1 MHYIKILLAL
11 FIFVFQQSI
20 FGQTVLPEKNDFVII
35 SPKGSQTFMFTNMAG
50 MYYYGNTGSRNTS
63 PFHGLS
69 FLTTKIVEDYF
80 IEAGGQV
87 LNRSKAE
94 VHLYKNKLIRH
105 HNSIELIE
113 ETTISDS
120 IPVLIIKLISKQQI
134 PISIYP
140 LVARS
145 NRSHDFSK
153 TWSPPENT
161 LYISHRKQLVQNSN
175 QNKNKWIGITTFPSC
190 TFAEDISEGINSQNR
205 SSQTKIFLPGK
216 MNFYLEGS
224 GYIFFIIANNKKD
237 ILNYREQILKDLN
250 LKIDKKDIP
259 IEGIRKA

>member
-1 MHYIKILLAL
+1 MFYIKILLAI

-20 FGQTVLPEKNDFVII
+20 FSQTVLPKKNDFVII
-35 SPKGSQTFMFTNMAG
+35 PPKESQSFMFTNMAG
-50 MYYYGNTGSRNTS
+50 MYYYGETGSRNTS

-69 FLTTKIVEDYF
+69 FLTTKIVEDYL

-87 LNRSKAE
+87 LKRSDAE

-120 IPVLIIKLISKQQI
+120 IPVLIIKLSSKQQI
-134 PISIYP
+134 PISVFP
-140 LVARS
+140 LIAKS
-145 NRSHDFSK
+145 GGSQNYSK

-161 LYISHRKQLVQNSN
+161 LYISRRKQLVENNTQNN
-175 QNKNKWIGITTFPSC
+175 GKWIGISTFPAGNFSN
-190 TFAEDISEGINSQNR
+190 EIIEEINYQNR
-205 SSQTKIFLPGK
+205 STKTKIFLPGK
-216 MNFYLEGS
+216 INFYLEGS
-224 GYIFFIIANNKKD
+224 GYIFFFIADSKKD
-237 ILNYREQILKDLN
+237 ILNYRKQILKDLN
-250 LKIDKKDIP
+250 LKINKKEIP